1 MPGPQT
7 LQRQPEPDYCT
18 PSKFR
23 TRLSHP
29 MLIVSI
35 ALAVLWLLP
44 SLPAQ
49 THGTTKAT
57 PAKPH
62 ELRALGVLEWTGEEG
77 KPSSSRLIPIAL
89 YTGETYQD
97 ASLYLA
103 RPEPLAVQRDTEY
116 ELLRAGIA
124 RGRFDIFS
132 AANVEGSWFGYGVWK
147 PIVTIKPPKLAVS
160 KTLPTVVKDVDP
172 DRPHFSHTDPASTT
186 PDSST
191 TSAAKTTPAP
201 KDTPQLS
208 TRAGTETNVS
218 STSDD
223 PERPKLRKRQTSDAA
238 AQAANE
244 SPEEGPA
251 DPDRPKLHHGKPEGV
266 QDSDKLTG
274 TPPKL
279 QQMVALSTTAN
290 EEPHPYTYQWAS
302 PDDET
307 KMQAALEKI
316 AREAAAA
323 QHAPSIIGA
332 PVPKTTRT
340 TAKTKA
346 PVKGSLTVDD
356 FRTFELSY
364 SGGATMVFSCRI
376 QDESGAEKFVT
387 IIAQPDF
394 YGAPK
399 VLLKQVTDAGHL
411 DITPRMKLIDAAD
424 TNGDHRAEL
433 IFELHGN
440 GERRFAIYNLATG
453 RAEQVFLTSAIP

>member
-1 MPGPQT
+1 
-7 LQRQPEPDYCT
+7 
-18 PSKFR
+18 
-23 TRLSHP
+23 
-29 MLIVSI
+29 MLIFSMMAMLWPI
-35 ALAVLWLLP
+35 AALH
-44 SLPAQ
+44 AQ
-49 THGTTKAT
+49 SHAT
-57 PAKPH
+57 AKTAPAKPH

-89 YTGETYQD
+89 YTGQTYQD

-147 PIVTIKPPKLAVS
+147 PLVTIKPPKLAVS
-160 KTLPTVVKDVDP
+160 KTLPTVVKDADP
-172 DRPHFSHTDPASTT
+172 DRPHFSHTEPAPTTQGGSSSTSTT
-186 PDSST
+186 Q
-191 TSAAKTTPAP
+191 TTPAA
-201 KDTPQLS
+201 KDTPQLA

-223 PERPKLRKRQTSDAA
+223 PERPKLRKRQTADAA
-238 AQAANE
+238 AAAQSSAE
-244 SPEEGPA
+244 DSGPA

-307 KMQAALEKI
+307 KMQAALEKL

-332 PVPKTTRT
+332 PVPKATH
-340 TAKTKA
+340 TAAKTTKA
-346 PVKGSLTVDD
+346 PVKGALTVDD

-364 SGGATMVFSCRI
+364 SGGATMVFSCRT

-399 VLLKQVTDAGHL
+399 VLLKQVTDSGHM
-411 DITPRMKLIDAAD
+411 DMTPRMKLIDAVD